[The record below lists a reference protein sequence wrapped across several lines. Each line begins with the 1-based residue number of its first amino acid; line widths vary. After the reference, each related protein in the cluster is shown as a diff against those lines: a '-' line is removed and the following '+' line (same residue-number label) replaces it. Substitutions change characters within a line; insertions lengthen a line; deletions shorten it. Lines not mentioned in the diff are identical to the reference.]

1 MAVKQQKLF
10 RPAPKPVRHPINNIL
25 QSRMCLVFSGVPVVC
40 KFSFRSVFHE
50 STMTTML
57 TQSS

>member
-25 QSRMCLVFSGVPVVC
+25 QSRMCPVFSGVPVRYA
-40 KFSFRSVFHE
+40 SFRFDPFFTS
-50 STMTTML
+50 
-57 TQSS
+57 QQ